1 MLRDAMALTLAGDY
15 APFPTVARGALQVVA
30 GGSLDDDQLSHVID
44 AFGQLPAQPDA
55 EPALQR
61 LVDAPV
67 MCLSNGLRQ
76 STEALLGRSGLG
88 RFVDDIVSIDDVE
101 QWKPAPQVHRR
112 ALDQAGRTPRQ
123 VALVAVHAF
132 DCHGAHAAGLTTG
145 WAPRL
150 EHHYA
155 EVFAPA
161 DVVGED
167 LVTVIDGLLAVPP
180 RPE

>member
-1 MLRDAMALTLAGDY
+1 M
-15 APFPTVARGALQVVA
+15 VAA
-30 GGSLDDDQLSHVID
+30 GSLDDDQLSHVLD

-61 LVDAPV
+61 LVVAGVSV

-101 QWKPAPQVHRR
+101 QWKPAPQVHRH

-145 WAPRL
+145 WGSRL
-150 EHHYA
+150 EHRYA
-155 EVFAPA
+155 EVFTPA